1 MNSYNP
7 QQLKKNWWEFKI
19 CFLTSDKFYAN
30 IHVLHLHVLYFS
42 FFCTLY
48 SFFYNVFS
56 SQLFYDGHQQLA
68 VQLSNLVKA
77 HPACPPSDRLF
88 KVVKFGLESEE
99 GEFSCLVI
107 HKCLFFF
114 WIHVIVMYIYTGICK
129 LYITYLYMAHFSLLL
144 KEIENWYILTLLCF
158 FI

>member
-7 QQLKKNWWEFKI
+7 QQLKFVSSQVINFTPI
-19 CFLTSDKFYAN
+19 YMYSIYMYSIFP
-30 IHVLHLHVLYFS
+30 
-42 FFCTLY
+42 FFCTFY

-144 KEIENWYILTLLCF
+144 NEIENWYILGF
-158 FI
+158 FL